1 MCVCVETD
9 SQRKGQRGACRE
21 TQERTDWLGSNTDRY
36 STHTL
41 PHTHTRRVIRLTHSC
56 PFHTTR
62 ARTCTDTYHVSLR
75 VERTLVSVVTKSSER
90 LVHVC
95 ECVTPPYLGISE
107 GGIVLPAGSLCSEVR

>member
-1 MCVCVETD
+1 MEPAG
-9 SQRKGQRGACRE
+9 RRRRGQTGWDQILID
-21 TQERTDWLGSNTDRY
+21 TQ
-36 STHTL
+36 HTL
-41 PHTHTRRVIRLTHSC
+41 SHTHTRRVIRLTRSC